1 MLWAMTLTRSPGS
14 SSTRARSCSARTAIG
29 AAAGTRGVW
38 NFASSP
44 LSASVILRKYWCRRP
59 ATAISSNPSIPCAR
73 MTGCRSRGARR
84 AGIRSRRR
92 ARRIH
97 KPLMP
102 RRSKSQPDPL
112 ATFPEWARRLAERY
126 YTKTVSTFILHGAV
140 RDLQPADDGKGGRR
154 FVPLRTFLSDEL
166 FGSRDLVAFY
176 DRSSGIRLATPEMQK
191 DFMAAVAGYDTLFG
205 TEYAKAVP
213 KDPARAFPLLESYAR
228 VRIAD
233 GKSLAFVID
242 FAETVAPAG
251 DLGFMP
257 GEDRYSLV
265 TLVKWAQDPQFL
277 AADFSVCLVAE
288 NLTELNPRIGRNPYA
303 SGIEIPLPTE
313 KERLDYIEWKLSG
326 RPVREVSEVNAQAMA
341 QMTAGMSR
349 VSLDRVLTEAMGG
362 AKLTADRLKEKKKE
376 IIQAEVHGLLEFIE
390 PQHSIDMVAGHAK
403 AKQLLRQAAKAIQ
416 TGKRDVVPMGFL
428 IAGPIG
434 TGKTFLATCFAGEIG
449 IPCVK
454 FLNFRSQWQGVT
466 EGNLEKI
473 FNLLKAMWPVAVI
486 IDEADAFLGNRSAQ
500 GDSGTSARVFSQIAS
515 FMGNTDYRG
524 KIVWFLLTSRPDLL
538 PVDLKRQGRAEEHLA
553 LFYPESHEER
563 LELVRTMA
571 KKARVQF
578 DGDLGEVLPS
588 DPLEVELQTLVAV
601 AECTSR
607 ELLPESYR
615 QKPRDDITRRIR
627 ELKLLL
633 SEQ

>member
-1 MLWAMTLTRSPGS
+1 
-14 SSTRARSCSARTAIG
+14 
-29 AAAGTRGVW
+29 
-38 NFASSP
+38 
-44 LSASVILRKYWCRRP
+44 
-59 ATAISSNPSIPCAR
+59 
-73 MTGCRSRGARR
+73 
-84 AGIRSRRR
+84 
-92 ARRIH
+92 
-97 KPLMP
+97 MP
-102 RRSKSQPDPL
+102 RRSRSQPDPL
-112 ATFPEWARRLAERY
+112 ATFPDWARRLAERY
-126 YTKTVSTFILHGAV
+126 YTKTVSTFILNGAV

-154 FVPLRTFLSDEL
+154 FVALRTFLSDEL
-166 FGSRDLVAFY
+166 FGSRDLVVFY

-191 DFMAAVAGYDTLFG
+191 DFMAAVAGYDSLFG

-213 KDPARAFPLLESYAR
+213 KDPTRAFPLLESYAR

-233 GKSLAFVID
+233 GKSVAFVID

-257 GEDRYSLV
+257 GEDRYALV

-277 AADFSVCLVAE
+277 SADFSVCLVAE
-288 NLTELNPRIGRNPYA
+288 NLAELNPRIGRNPYA
-303 SGIEIPLPTE
+303 SQIEIPLPSE
-313 KERLDYIEWKLSG
+313 KERAEYIESKLAG
-326 RPVREVSEVNAQAMA
+326 RALREVSEVNAAAMA

-349 VSLDRVLTEAMGG
+349 VSLDRILTEAMGG

-376 IIQAEVHGLLEFIE
+376 IIQAECLGLLEFIE

-403 AKQLLRQAAKAIQ
+403 AKELLRQAAKAIQ

-434 TGKTFLATCFAGEIG
+434 TGKTFLSTCFAGEIG

-466 EGNLEKI
+466 EGNLERI

-486 IDEADAFLGNRSAQ
+486 VDEADAFLGNRSAQ
-500 GDSGTSARVFSQIAS
+500 GDSGTSARVFSQIAA

-553 LFYPESHEER
+553 LFYPESHDER
-563 LELVRTMA
+563 LELARTMA

-578 DGDLGEVLPS
+578 DGDLAQVLPPDLPKMSGADIEAALVRAKLRAVS
-588 DPLEVELQTLVAV
+588 DKREKVTQEDLKATFADFVPPNYPLEVELQTLVAV

-615 QKPRDDITRRIR
+615 QKPRDEITRRIR

-633 SEQ
+633 LEQ

>member
-1 MLWAMTLTRSPGS
+1 
-14 SSTRARSCSARTAIG
+14 
-29 AAAGTRGVW
+29 
-38 NFASSP
+38 
-44 LSASVILRKYWCRRP
+44 
-59 ATAISSNPSIPCAR
+59 
-73 MTGCRSRGARR
+73 
-84 AGIRSRRR
+84 
-92 ARRIH
+92 
-97 KPLMP
+97 MP
-102 RRSKSQPDPL
+102 RKSRSLSSDPL
-112 ATFPEWARRLAERY
+112 ASFPAWARMLAERY
-126 YTKTVSTFILHGAV
+126 YTKTISTFILHGAV

-154 FVPLRTFLSDEL
+154 FVSLRSFLADEL
-166 FGSRDLVAFY
+166 FGTRDLVVFY
-176 DRSSGIRLATPEMQK
+176 DRSGGIRLATPEMQK
-191 DFMAAVAGYDTLFG
+191 DFMGAVAGYDTLFG
-205 TEYAKAVP
+205 TDYAKAVP

-233 GKSLAFVID
+233 GKSLAVIID

-251 DLGFMP
+251 DLGYMP

-277 AADFSVCLVAE
+277 TADFSVCLIAE
-288 NLTELNPRIGRNPYA
+288 NLAELNPRLGRNPYA
-303 SGIEIPLPTE
+303 ASIELPLPDE
-313 KERLDYIEWKLSG
+313 KERFEYVEWKIAQSG
-326 RPVREVSEVNAQAMA
+326 KKRADISEVNAEALG

-349 VSLDRVLTEAMGG
+349 VALDRVLTEAIAGPR
-362 AKLTADRLKEKKKE
+362 LTVARLKEKKKE
-376 IIQAEVHGLLEFIE
+376 IIQAECHGLLEFIE
-390 PQHSIDMVAGHAK
+390 PAHSIDMVAGHGK

-416 TGKRDVVPMGFL
+416 SGKRDVVPMGFL

-486 IDEADAFLGNRSAQ
+486 VDEADAFLGNRNAQ
-500 GDSGTSARVFSQIAS
+500 GDSGTSARVFSQIAT
-515 FMGNTDYRG
+515 FMGNTEFRG

-553 LFYPESHEER
+553 LFYPESHDER
-563 LELVRTMA
+563 VELVKTMA
-571 KKARVQF
+571 RKAKVNF
-578 DGDLGEVLPS
+578 DGEITAVLPPDLPKMS
-588 DPLEVELQTLVAV
+588 GADIEAALVRARLRAVTDRREKVTATDLRETFADFVPPSYPLEVELQTLVAV
-601 AECTSR
+601 SECTSR

-615 QKPRDDITRRIR
+615 QKPRDEITRRIS

>member
-1 MLWAMTLTRSPGS
+1 MARKSRSLSQDPLS
-14 SSTRARSCSARTAIG
+14 SFPPWARTL
-29 AAAGTRGVW
+29 AG
-38 NFASSP
+38 
-44 LSASVILRKYWCRRP
+44 
-59 ATAISSNPSIPCAR
+59 
-73 MTGCRSRGARR
+73 
-84 AGIRSRRR
+84 
-92 ARRIH
+92 
-97 KPLMP
+97 
-102 RRSKSQPDPL
+102 
-112 ATFPEWARRLAERY
+112 RY
-126 YTKTVSTFILHGAV
+126 YTKTISTFILHGAV
-140 RDLQPADDGKGGRR
+140 RDLQPAVDEHGRTR
-154 FVPLRTFLSDEL
+154 FVPLRAFLSDEL
-166 FGSRDLVAFY
+166 FGTRDLVVYY
-176 DRSSGIRLATPEMQK
+176 DRSSGIRLASAEMQK

-205 TEYAKAVP
+205 TEYAKALP
-213 KDPARAFPLLESYAR
+213 KDPLRAFPLLESYAR

-233 GKSLAFVID
+233 GKSVALIID

-257 GEDRYSLV
+257 GEDRYALV

-277 AADFSVCLVAE
+277 IADFSVALIAE
-288 NLTELNPRIGRNPYA
+288 NLAELNPRIGRNPYA
-303 SGIEIPLPTE
+303 AAIELPLPGE
-313 KERLDYIEWKLSG
+313 QDRLAYVEWKIAASG
-326 RPVREVSEVNAQAMA
+326 RQTADVCEVSQVALA

-349 VSLDRVLTEAMGG
+349 VALDRVLTEAIAGPR
-362 AKLTADRLKEKKKE
+362 LTVERLKEKKKE
-376 IIQAEVHGLLEFIE
+376 IIQAECHGLLEFIE
-390 PQHSIDMVAGHAK
+390 PSHSIDMVAGHGK
-403 AKQLLRQAAKAIQ
+403 AKQLLRQAARAIQ

-486 IDEADAFLGNRSAQ
+486 IDEADAFLGNRNAA
-500 GDSGTSARVFSQIAS
+500 GDSGTSARVFSSIAS

-524 KIVWFLLTSRPDLL
+524 KIVWFLLTCRPDLL

-553 LFYPESHEER
+553 LFYPESPQER
-563 LELVRTMA
+563 LELMRTMA
-571 KKARVQF
+571 RKAKVDF
-578 DGDLGEVLPS
+578 EGDLAALVPGDLPRMS
-588 DPLEVELQTLVAV
+588 GADIEAALVRARLRAANDGREAVTREDLRATFADFVPPSYPLEVELQTLVAV

-615 QKPRDDITRRIR
+615 TKPRDEVTRRIR

-633 SEQ
+633 AEA